1 MRLRPPAVEEVAG
14 PPVGAAVVVGPPVE
28 AAVVGPPV
36 EAAYLAAAV
45 EVALSEAVV
54 THPCH
59 SCSRHRPH
67 HRRQQARKRKAL
79 PSTLS

>member
-14 PPVGAAVVVGPPVE
+14 PPVGAAV
-28 AAVVGPPV
+28 VVGPPV